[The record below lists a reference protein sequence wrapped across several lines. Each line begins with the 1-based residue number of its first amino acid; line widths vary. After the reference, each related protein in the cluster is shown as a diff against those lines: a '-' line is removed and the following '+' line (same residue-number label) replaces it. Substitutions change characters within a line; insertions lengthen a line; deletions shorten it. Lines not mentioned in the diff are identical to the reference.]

1 MSVRSTLPRS
11 NVVGPNPNPPL
22 QAVEAN
28 PIDAELT
35 GRRAR
40 AARRRLVTIY
50 SLRLL
55 FTVVWIGSWELSTRL
70 NWVDPFFVGM
80 PSGVVQRLWTWI
92 TEGTALGP
100 LWLQAAVTMEEAVI
114 GFIIGSLLGVVFGI
128 LLGRIELLAETLSP
142 FIKGANAI
150 PRVVL
155 GSLFAIMFG
164 LSLWGKAA
172 TAVVLVFFV
181 VFFNAFQ
188 GVREVDRNLI
198 ANARILGAGN
208 RRLTTEI
215 IIPSALSWILASLH
229 ISFGLAIVG
238 AVVGELFGATAGL
251 GELIYSAGHTFD
263 VNGVF
268 AGMFLLAV
276 LALIAEGFISALENR
291 LIKWR
296 PNRVSGEIPIKG
308 GETIDA
314 VNQSQSVCRGG
325 GDGDP
330 QCLWGDVDRVARSGG
345 NAGRRQAH
353 GRRTQQTDLPAEH
366 ARQATRLL
374 RPVQD
379 QHHAGGRG
387 VWTGH
392 RG

>member
-1 MSVRSTLPRS
+1 MSVRSTQQRS
-11 NVVGPNPNPPL
+11 EVSAQGAAPPFDSVGTQDGATGALATPT
-22 QAVEAN
+22 AASAS
-28 PIDAELT
+28 IDSELSA
-35 GRRAR
+35 RRAA
-40 AARRRLVTIY
+40 AARRRRLVIYALRVAFTI
-50 SLRLL
+50 LWL
-55 FTVVWIGSWELSTRL
+55 GSWELSTRL
-70 NWVDPFFVGM
+70 NWVDPFFVGQ

-100 LWLQAAVTMEEAVI
+100 LWLQAAVTMQEAVVGFLI
-114 GFIIGSLLGVVFGI
+114 GATLGVVFGI
-128 LLGRIELLAETLSP
+128 LLGRIEVLAEVLSP

-155 GSLFAIMFG
+155 GSLFAVMFG

-198 ANARILGAGN
+198 ANARILGADN

-215 IIPSALSWILASLH
+215 IIPSAMTWILASLH

-251 GELIYSAGHTFD
+251 GQLIYNAGHTFD

-268 AGMFLLAV
+268 AGMFVLAV
-276 LALIAEGFISALENR
+276 LALIAEGLISALENR

-296 PNRVSGEIPIKG
+296 PSRVSGEIPI
-308 GETIDA
+308 
-314 VNQSQSVCRGG
+314 
-325 GDGDP
+325 
-330 QCLWGDVDRVARSGG
+330 
-345 NAGRRQAH
+345 
-353 GRRTQQTDLPAEH
+353 
-366 ARQATRLL
+366 
-374 RPVQD
+374 
-379 QHHAGGRG
+379 
-387 VWTGH
+387 
-392 RG
+392 